1 MAEYQHHYQY
11 KKSSN
16 SNKSRKLFS
25 NCFRSIMATTKIIL
39 REKKKDGTCPLTIRI
54 TQDRKSVY
62 VYLDFTIK
70 KDEWDSEK
78 QRVKK
83 SHPNS
88 ARLNNYL
95 IKKLGEVT
103 DTALEV
109 QTSKNHST
117 ARAVKQK
124 VQPTA
129 GSSFA
134 AQATLYLSE
143 LKKAGKYNR
152 YVADKPRVKH
162 FNDFVQ
168 GDIDFP
174 DITMALLERFK
185 VHLKATY
192 NIGDRTIMNHLMV
205 IRSVFSQAIREGAT
219 DSKYYPFGKGKISI
233 KLPQSTKV
241 GITKEDVTKLEMV
254 DLPDPTHDLARNL
267 WLISY
272 YFAGMRISD
281 VLRLRWSDFQ
291 EMRLHYTMGKNKK
304 TGSLKTP
311 EKALQILAKYKIE
324 NTLDSDLV
332 FPILNVLPN
341 LNNDF
346 EVQRKIAFA
355 TGRFDKILQKH
366 VAPEAKIKGKLTMH
380 IARHTFATLAADK
393 IPIQML
399 QKLYRHSNITTT
411 IGYQANFIHKD
422 ADEALDAVIG
432 PNNKSAKK
440 STIKK
445 TGNEHRIPL

>member
-1 MAEYQHHYQY
+1 
-11 KKSSN
+11 
-16 SNKSRKLFS
+16 
-25 NCFRSIMATTKIIL
+25 MATSKIIL

-54 TQDRKSVY
+54 TKDRKSVY

-70 KDEWDSEK
+70 PKDWDAEK

-88 ARLNNYL
+88 ERLNNYI
-95 IKKLGEVT
+95 IKKLGEIT

-109 QTSKNHST
+109 QTKKNHST
-117 ARAVKQK
+117 AKAVKQK
-124 VQPTA
+124 VQPVA

-134 AQATLYLSE
+134 AQAELYLSE

-152 YVADKPRVKH
+152 YVADKPRVNK

-168 GDIDFP
+168 GDIDFA
-174 DITMALLERFK
+174 DITVALLERFK
-185 VHLKATY
+185 VHLKATL
-192 NIGDRTIMNHLMV
+192 NISERTIMNYLMV
-205 IRSVFSQAIREGAT
+205 VRSVFSQAIKEGIT
-219 DSKYYPFGKGKISI
+219 DSKHYPFGKGKISI
-233 KLPQSTKV
+233 KFPESTKV
-241 GITKEDVTKLEMV
+241 GISKNDVVKLETV
-254 DLPDPTHDLARNL
+254 KLTNPNHDLARDL

-281 VLRLRWSDFQ
+281 ILRLRWSDFQ

-304 TGSLKTP
+304 AGSLKTP
-311 EKALQILAKYKIE
+311 EKALQILAKYQDRKKHD
-324 NTLDSDLV
+324 NDLV
-332 FPILNVLPN
+332 FPVLTVLPN
-341 LNNDF
+341 LDNDY

-355 TGRFDKILQKH
+355 TGRFDKLLRTH
-366 VAPEAKIKGKLTMH
+366 VAPKAKIKAKLTMH
-380 IARHTFATLAADK
+380 IARHTFASLAADK

-411 IGYQANFIHKD
+411 IGYQANFVHKD

-432 PNNKSAKK
+432 S
-440 STIKK
+440 
-445 TGNEHRIPL
+445 